1 MTTFVAVPA
10 GATRRWAPGP
20 APACLSS
27 GVDCT
32 CSAICSCSSASARIG
47 SNSGAHRAMQS
58 SRRSWQV
65 RHSLRWRDKVNRR
78 AADSTTVWRRPS
90 SCGSPSSLRGS
101 ASSCRSSPHPGAPMP
116 GGSTAASAA
125 ARAVTSKARRMAC
138 RFSRRSRRTSATVV
152 PSSRAAFLL
161 SRPLATNRSYIRCR
175 GSGSVATMRSSH
187 CRNDAALAGESR
199 ISRVPTA
206 MRARTASQSTSSILT
221 GRPGLGDAWAAM
233 PSSQPRKRSGRGSLP
248 GSAMARRA
256 ATRTPAAAATAAS
269 ASGHSR
275 SAQEHS
281 TAWRCWRTTSA
292 NTAVRSRVVLD
303 CLNRCTSAASARPPS
318 CAVMVA
324 TPFMACG
331 SAGPEDPLPG
341 PLKVPGTMGDLL
353 ISMPVTPWNCWTE
366 GLATRGGTPGRSA
379 RAARRARRRP
389 GGSRCGA
396 GRRSWP
402 WSPPGAG

>member
-1 MTTFVAVPA
+1 MTTLVTVPA

-20 APACLSS
+20 APGCLSS
-27 GVDCT
+27 GVDCK
-32 CSAICSCSSASARIG
+32 SSVICSCSSASARMG
-47 SNSGAHRAMQS
+47 SSSGAHRAMQS

-65 RHSLRWRDKVNRR
+65 RHSLRWRDKVSRR
-78 AADSTTVWRRPS
+78 AAGSTTVWRRPS
-90 SCGSPSSLRGS
+90 SRGSPSLRGS
-101 ASSCRSSPHPGAPMP
+101 ASICRSSEHPGAPMP

-152 PSSRAAFLL
+152 PSSRAAFRL
-161 SRPLATNRSYIRCR
+161 SRPLAANRSYIRCR

-187 CRNDAALAGESR
+187 SRNAATLAGESR

-206 MRARTASQSTSSILT
+206 MRARTASQSTSSILA
-221 GRPGLGDAWAAM
+221 GRPGVGHASAAM
-233 PSSQPRKRSGRGSLP
+233 PSSQPRKRSGRGSLA

-256 ATRTPAAAATAAS
+256 ETRTPAAAATAAS

-281 TAWRCWRTTSA
+281 TAWRWRRTTSA

-318 CAVMVA
+318 CPVMVP
-324 TPFMACG
+324 PFVACG
-331 SAGPEDPLPG
+331 SAGHEDPTPDLLRLPG
-341 PLKVPGTMGDLL
+341 SVGDLL
-353 ISMPVTPWNCWTE
+353 ISVPIMPWNCWTE
-366 GLATRGGTPGRSA
+366 GLATRGGSPARSA
-379 RAARRARRRP
+379 RAARRALCSKR
-389 GGSRCGA
+389 GHDV
-396 GRRSWP
+396 
-402 WSPPGAG
+402 SPR